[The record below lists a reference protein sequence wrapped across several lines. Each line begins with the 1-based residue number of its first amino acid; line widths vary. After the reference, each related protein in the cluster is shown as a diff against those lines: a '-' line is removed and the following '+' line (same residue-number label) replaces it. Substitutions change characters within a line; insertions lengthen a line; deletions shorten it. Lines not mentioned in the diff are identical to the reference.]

1 MLLRLDLPGLFEA
14 ILEVTVIYCV
24 WKEAWLFKE
33 PLLSIKFPNL
43 YQLEY
48 HRNVLISERVKMVGG
63 GINLFVNWLRQP
75 NNDAEEAD
83 VNRLTATVMAFYSGR
98 GMTSGWIPGSFR

>member
-1 MLLRLDLPGLFEA
+1 MLSPEEA
-14 ILEVTVIYCV
+14 T
-24 WKEAWLFKE
+24 
-33 PLLSIKFPNL
+33 
-43 YQLEY
+43 
-48 HRNVLISERVKMVGG
+48 R
-63 GINLFVNWLRQP
+63 GIHELQQQQP